1 MPSRQLRG
9 GRSWRLTGGS
19 GDKGPGLHLEIGA
32 RVEKTEQLVRAVA
45 IDSGVHFGMP
55 PNYAAR
61 GRGGEGGGEEK
72 DSERSGRAEGRVV
85 GELGNRGNWV

>member
-1 MPSRQLRG
+1 M
-9 GRSWRLTGGS
+9 
-19 GDKGPGLHLEIGA
+19 HLEIGV
-32 RVEKTEQLVRAVA
+32 RVEKPEQLVRAIA
-45 IDSGVHFGMP
+45 IDSGVHFGIP

>member
-1 MPSRQLRG
+1 MHFEVGTRAGRECLR
-9 GRSWRLTGGS
+9 S
-19 GDKGPGLHLEIGA
+19 I
-32 RVEKTEQLVRAVA
+32 
-45 IDSGVHFGMP
+45 

-85 GELGNRGNWV
+85 GELGSRGNWV